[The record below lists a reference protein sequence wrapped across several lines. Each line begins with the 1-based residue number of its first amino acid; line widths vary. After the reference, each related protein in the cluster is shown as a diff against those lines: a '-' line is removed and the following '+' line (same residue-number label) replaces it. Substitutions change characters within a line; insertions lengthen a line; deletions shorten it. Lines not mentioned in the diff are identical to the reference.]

1 MKARVTKVKKWPSCM
16 EVWWESL
23 DGRHS
28 GSYYITTEGVRGE
41 FELTDMMYLTDVDID
56 GFYSRTGYEVENVYE
71 FRKELEKIYKKIIVE
86 G

>member
-1 MKARVTKVKKWPSCM
+1 MKAKVTKVKEWPSSM

-28 GSYYITTEGVRGE
+28 GSYYITLEGIYGE
-41 FELTDMMYLTDVDID
+41 YELTDMMFLTDIDID
-56 GFYSRTGYEVENVYE
+56 GFYSKTGYEVDNVYE
-71 FRKELEKIYKKIIVE
+71 FRKKLERIYKKNIE